1 MREKWKIKQ
10 KNLLF
15 KVRNSHLELEKDFIE
30 LKDIQLKNR
39 EVKIKKDYCVYRWYG
54 KVLKK
59 KKWRKEDQWKTIGV
73 IGYLII
79 FLSL

>member
-59 KKWRKEDQWKTIGV
+59 KRNEEKKTNEKRLVWLV
-73 IGYLII
+73 I
-79 FLSL
+79 